1 MIQYGGDISQ
11 SAKNAGTAVIEGGLQ
26 VVESSGQIMG
36 YAGKISSDT
45 AKTAAGLVNVA
56 GDTSVKVATG
66 LGNAVGKA
74 SEIVSSTVGA
84 VAITT
89 QRMENST
96 KEMALRRAEIE
107 RQKTAEQKGKTES
120 EIAQIEANTKIQLL
134 NIQNGYD
141 EQQQRLKLEQEQ
153 KLDKLNSEQTQQLLN
168 QKDNTNKQQKAY
180 YYGFT
185 KSNPTPIDTG
195 YKKSSVPFSEW
206 CYSYIPQYFV
216 TNEGSVIDISFSE
229 TFPSGQRSQN
239 ITAINEAMGQNI
251 TIGFE
256 TQVQKDWKGK
266 PYYLQVPV
274 IKFQESNG
282 ETKTL
287 FGKMYYT
294 LIWFVCSTTNRGG
307 RRRTN
312 KRRRNRKTNK
322 RRTNRRTYKRHKTYK
337 RSH

>member
-36 YAGKISSDT
+36 YAGKIGSDT

-56 GDTSVKVATG
+56 GDTSVKIASG
-66 LGNAVGKA
+66 LGDAAGKA
-74 SEIVSSTVGA
+74 TEIVSSTVGA

-107 RQKTAEQKGKTES
+107 RQKTAEQKGKTEA

-168 QKDNTNKQQKAY
+168 QKDNTNKQNKAY

-195 YKKSSVPFSEW
+195 YKNSSVPFSEW

-216 TNEGSVIDISFSE
+216 TNEGSIIDISFSE
-229 TFPSGQRSQN
+229 TFPTDQRPQN
-239 ITAINEAMGQNI
+239 IIAINKATGQNI
-251 TIGFE
+251 IIGFE
-256 TQVQKDWKGK
+256 TQPQKDWKGK
-266 PYYLQVPV
+266 LYYLQVPV

-294 LIWFVCSTTNRGG
+294 LIWFICNTTNRGG
-307 RRRTN
+307 RRKTN
-312 KRRRNRKTNK
+312 KRRRNRKTN
-322 RRTNRRTYKRHKTYK
+322 RRTYSRTYKRRKTYK
-337 RSH
+337 RRR